1 MAISDETHY
10 FIQGRIWIDSDK
22 GPFLGFGRVQLLK
35 QIQQFGSISQAAKSM
50 NMAYRQAWHL
60 IESMNSKAKQ
70 PLVITSAGGKGGGGA
85 KLTQEGERMIQ
96 NYEALDHAFM
106 EFLKLKTEELNL

>member
-1 MAISDETHY
+1 MTISDETKY

-22 GPFLGFGRVQLLK
+22 GPFLGYGRVQLLK
-35 QIQQFGSISQAAKSM
+35 QIRELGSISQAAKSM

-60 IESMNSKAKQ
+60 IESMNLKSKH

-85 KLTQEGERMIQ
+85 KLTEEGEKMIEH
-96 NYEALDHAFM
+96 YETLDRAFM
-106 EFLKLKTEELNL
+106 EFLQTKSKELKL